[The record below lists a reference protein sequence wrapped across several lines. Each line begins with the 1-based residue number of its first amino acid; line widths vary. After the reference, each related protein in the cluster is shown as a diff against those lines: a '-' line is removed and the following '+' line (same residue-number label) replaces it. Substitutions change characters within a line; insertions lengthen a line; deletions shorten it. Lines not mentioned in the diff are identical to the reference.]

1 MRHIAENHV
10 FYRDQIKDKLAIAS
24 SPIHISTDLWTSP
37 HRHALL
43 AVCAQWVDQ
52 DYQLQKALLGLPEC
66 HGSHSGERQAD
77 LIMSILKTF
86 GIMSKLGYH
95 TGDNATSNNTCLES
109 IAHRLKENL
118 DIDYDPKKR
127 RIRCIGHIINL
138 SLQAFLLGSSNEAL
152 VAALEAASEVTSEDL
167 QLWDDEVGL
176 RLGID
181 NETRWSS
188 WYHVL
193 DKLFKKKA
201 QIVQFMHE
209 NEQILGENRLT
220 AADWDLLQKAYL
232 FLQPFDGATLCAEGN
247 KASLSQSLFLMD
259 CLLSHYENEKVS
271 RLLRGSEDV
280 SALIP
285 RLRYLSHAFCGRDQC
300 GHLIAGLNS

>member
-1 MRHIAENHV
+1 M
-10 FYRDQIKDKLAIAS
+10 
-24 SPIHISTDLWTSP
+24 T
-37 HRHALL
+37 
-43 AVCAQWVDQ
+43 
-52 DYQLQKALLGLPEC
+52 
-66 HGSHSGERQAD
+66 
-77 LIMSILKTF
+77 
-86 GIMSKLGYH
+86 
-95 TGDNATSNNTCLES
+95 
-109 IAHRLKENL
+109 
-118 DIDYDPKKR
+118 PKKH

-152 VAALEAASEVTSEDL
+152 IAALEAASEATSEDL
-167 QLWDDEVGL
+167 LIRFSQALTTRRRRGRRRLSISDVDEDYLGIEGIPALRKLHGLAVWARCSSLNSQLWDDEVGL

-193 DKLFKKKA
+193 DKLFKKKT

-209 NEQILGENRLT
+209 NEQILGEDRLT
-220 AADWDLLQKAYL
+220 GADWDLLQKAYL

-271 RLLRGSEDV
+271 HLLRGSEDI

-285 RLRYLSHAFCGRDQC
+285 HLRYLSHAFCGRDPC

>member
-1 MRHIAENHV
+1 LLIRFSQALTTRRRRGRRRLSRSDVDEDYLGIEGIPAL
-10 FYRDQIKDKLAIAS
+10 RKL
-24 SPIHISTDLWTSP
+24 HG
-37 HRHALL
+37 L
-43 AVCAQWVDQ
+43 AVWA
-52 DYQLQKALLGLPEC
+52 
-66 HGSHSGERQAD
+66 
-77 LIMSILKTF
+77 
-86 GIMSKLGYH
+86 
-95 TGDNATSNNTCLES
+95 
-109 IAHRLKENL
+109 
-118 DIDYDPKKR
+118 
-127 RIRCIGHIINL
+127 RC
-138 SLQAFLLGSSNEAL
+138 SSFN
-152 VAALEAASEVTSEDL
+152 S

-193 DKLFKKKA
+193 DKLFKKKS

-209 NEQILGENRLT
+209 HEQILGDNRLT

-271 RLLRGSEDV
+271 
-280 SALIP
+280 
-285 RLRYLSHAFCGRDQC
+285 HF
-300 GHLIAGLNS
+300 IAT